1 MKKILCIMLVMA
13 MAFSLPSCRKINE
26 QSSYISTENSEI
38 SRGTVEII
46 EDDDKEDDDKED
58 DDKNSSTSQQDNSN
72 TQNNSLSE
80 NSSSNYNNDAST
92 TESQDT
98 SKPYKGNLP
107 TLSAGKLPQFANRQ
121 FEISGFWA
129 PYEISEESFNVYKNA
144 GFTTLAMINHSLAKT
159 SQDQFYLSSE
169 RTMKALEI
177 CKKVGLKAILNYNDW
192 IATWSENDLEY
203 YSKTPFSQFDL
214 YGDYKDII
222 TGVHICDEPY
232 KNKHFPLYGDKTLID
247 DFKKVYPNAKFI
259 VNLIPYTAYASRD
272 FSSYDEM
279 MELYEKTFMQPF
291 EKPFVSVDVYPFHE
305 GSIQDDGTMA
315 LNYEYIA
322 NSAKKYGVKPGYILQ
337 SSVGGADTGKKEFE
351 MELSEGDLRWEINS
365 ALAFGADTLQYYCYS
380 VPYSLNSK
388 NEKDYMYDYCI
399 LNRDNTP
406 SPTYYHLQKLHKEL
420 KNISNVIL
428 AYDWD
433 ESIGILG
440 TEDCVGRVAALV
452 YDEDFN
458 LKNFK
463 DPKHFVSVTST
474 QEALVSRFTNKEYG
488 EGYMLVNFAD
498 RIGNTVTA
506 KFRDC
511 KSVAIY
517 DAAKGSTPQIVKI
530 DKNGQFTLELEYGE
544 GVFIIPL
551 K

>member
-1 MKKILCIMLVMA
+1 VKKFLCFILMIA
-13 MAFSLPSCRKINE
+13 MVFSFASCRKINE
-26 QSSYISTENSEI
+26 QSAYSSGENSEI
-38 SRGTVEII
+38 AWGTVEII
-46 EDDDKEDDDKED
+46 EGTE
-58 DDKNSSTSQQDNSN
+58 NNPSTLQQDNSN
-72 TQNNSLSE
+72 TQNNTSSE
-80 NSSSNYNNDAST
+80 NSSSNSDNYVSNN
-92 TESQDT
+92 EQDT
-98 SKPYKGNLP
+98 LKSYTGNLP
-107 TLSAGKLPQFANRQ
+107 TLSTGELPQFANRD

-129 PYEISEESFNVYKNA
+129 PYEITEESFTTYKNA
-144 GFTTLAMINHSLAKT
+144 GFTTLAMINHSLEKT

-222 TGVHICDEPY
+222 TGIHICDEPY
-232 KNKHFPLYGDKTLID
+232 KDKHFPLYGDKTLVD

-259 VNLIPYTAYASRD
+259 VNLIPYTASSSRG
-272 FSSYDEM
+272 FASYDEM
-279 MELYEKTFMQPF
+279 MELYEKTFMEPF
-291 EKPFVSVDVYPFHE
+291 ENPFVSVDVYPFHE
-305 GSIQDDGTMA
+305 GSKQDDGTLA

-337 SSVGGADTGKKEFE
+337 SSVGGADTGNKEFE

-380 VPYSLNSK
+380 VPGSMSNGTMV
-388 NEKDYMYDYCI
+388 YMYDYCI

-406 SPTYYHLQKLHKEL
+406 SPIYYHLQKLHNEL

-433 ESIGILG
+433 ETIGILG
-440 TEDCVGRVAALV
+440 TEDYIGRVATLV
-452 YDEDFN
+452 YDKDFN
-458 LKNFK
+458 VKSFK
-463 DPKHFVSVTST
+463 DSKHFVSATAT
-474 QEALVSRFTNKEYG
+474 QELLVSRFTNKEYG
-488 EGYMLVNFAD
+488 EGYMFVNFAD
-498 RIGNTVTA
+498 RKGSTVTA

-517 DAAKGSTPQIVKI
+517 NAAKGDAPQIVKI
-530 DKNGQFTLELEYGE
+530 DKNGQLTLELEYGE

-551 K
+551 N